1 MGRQMESELRV
12 ELSAKINQ
20 YLAEHPR
27 ITLRGLARRSGLSS
41 MTLSRLQ
48 AAEVLKPSFEATV
61 AILRVVQKDQE
72 FSDFLKRHFPN
83 TMDTF
88 DKYYSPEAYQP
99 MSSPELSQA
108 FKDALSYTLFDLCWM
123 PGGVSTHLILNQYGQ
138 VGLQCFNH
146 LVMEGLVQET
156 PEKKYVPM
164 FNQNVTGQ
172 FAHAQDVLK
181 ALTFRLQSFN
191 LKNLGSKA
199 ARIASFSFALSREGV
214 EKVHSI
220 LTDAIKDIQSIQNDI
235 RLQGPYPAYV
245 GTFLNLVVGSLD
257 EPGALEDPIHHNGGN
272 A

>member
-20 YLAEHPR
+20 HLAEHPR

-108 FKDALSYTLFDLCWM
+108 FKDALSYTLFELCLL
-123 PGGVSTHLILNQYGQ
+123 PGGISSKVVLNQYGQ
-138 VGLQCFNH
+138 VGIQCINN

-156 PEKKYVPM
+156 SDKKFVPISNRDITIL
-164 FNQNVTGQ
+164 FSNVR
-172 FAHAQDVLK
+172 DVLQ
-181 ALTFRLQSFN
+181 ALTYRLQSFN
-191 LKNLGSKA
+191 VKNIGSKA

-220 LTDAIKDIQSIQNDI
+220 LTDAIKDIQSIQSDV
-235 RLQGPYPAYV
+235 RFQGPYPAYV